1 MELHS
6 VLRGVVIILVLL
18 VSALYV
24 HRKRAEGPNQEV
36 EHDDAVSALQELR
49 QWGTFLIGIQ
59 SGALA
64 IMGFLLEKIGTTGSK
79 PIPLTEWEKTLGLT
93 AIVFF
98 AASIG
103 VATWLLGALPSVL
116 LRLKKERST
125 ENDFYHLRLFSFK
138 AWPYIGPLTGLQ
150 YALFLVGMMFFA
162 AFTYMRL
169 VRA

>member
-1 MELHS
+1 MDLHS
-6 VLRGVVIILVLL
+6 VIRGAVIILVLL

-24 HRKRAEGPNQEV
+24 HRKRAEGPIQEV
-36 EHDDAVSALQELR
+36 EHEDAVTALQELR

-64 IMGFLLEKIGTTGSK
+64 IMGFLLEKIQTTGSK
-79 PIPLTEWEKTLGLT
+79 QLPLNEWEKTLGLA

-103 VATWLLGALPSVL
+103 IATWLLGALPSVL
-116 LRLKKERST
+116 IRLKKGRSI
-125 ENDFYHLRLFSFK
+125 ENDVYHLRLFSFK
-138 AWPYIGPLTGLQ
+138 TWPYVGPLTGLQ
-150 YALFLVGMMFFA
+150 YSLFAIGMMFFA
-162 AFTYMRL
+162 VFTYMRL